1 MAVVLISRGT
11 MSGGHALATLL
22 SERMNHRSV
31 SREDLLEVVD
41 SHGELAKKVVDGLN
55 KATRAYEQFSQLR
68 RPYLILMRFALLEFV
83 RQGNVVYHGHSGHL
97 LLPNLACCLRVRITT
112 TKVRRIENAM
122 KRLNLS
128 REEAREAVLQED
140 EERVRWAR
148 FVYGC
153 DIRDPHLYDAWFS
166 LDRLSIPA
174 IVTMIASALQ
184 EKEFQPTPES
194 VEGLEN
200 LFLATHVEAALAS
213 DQRTYSLEIGASAK
227 RGLVVLEGPFMEDA
241 QLATVLDI
249 AGAVPGVT
257 TVDYQP
263 GCPSSMEFLS

>member
-1 MAVVLISRGT
+1 
-11 MSGGHALATLL
+11 MSGGHALATSL
-22 SERMNHRSV
+22 SERMNYRSV
-31 SREDLLEVVD
+31 SREDLLAVVD
-41 SHGELAKKVVDGLN
+41 SHGELAKKVVGGLN

-97 LLPNLACCLRVRITT
+97 LLPNLACCLRVQITT
-112 TKVRRIENAM
+112 TKTSRIENAM

-166 LDRLSIPA
+166 LARLSIPA

-184 EKEFQPTPES
+184 EKEFQPTPEAA
-194 VEGLEN
+194 EGLEN

-213 DQRTYSLEIGASAK
+213 DQRTYSMEIGARAK

>member
-11 MSGGHALATLL
+11 MSGGRDLASCL
-22 SERMNHRSV
+22 SERMNYRSV
-31 SREDLLEVVD
+31 SRENLLAVVD
-41 SHGELAKKVVDGLN
+41 SHGELAKKAVAGLN

-112 TKVRRIENAM
+112 TKTHRVENAM

-128 REEAREAVLQED
+128 REEAREAVLRED

-166 LDRLSIPA
+166 LDRLSIPT
-174 IVTMIASALQ
+174 IVTMIASSLQ
-184 EKEFQPTPES
+184 EKEFQPTPEA
-194 VEGLEN
+194 EEELEN
-200 LFLATHVEAALAS
+200 LFLATHVEAALAT

-227 RGLVVLEGPFMEDA
+227 RGLVVLEGPYMEDA

-249 AGAVPGVT
+249 AGAVPGVK